1 MSLLANLFNSY
12 EIESKHLENLKVLKE
27 NIVNE
32 TDLEKKIEN
41 YNLLFNYIEHIENRS
56 KLNNYIIKNSK
67 KDRYGYST
75 DLGFFVNK
83 DIVKK
88 LYDDYKKGYKKT
100 VLIYNS
106 LIQFENELDSI
117 PKHEIVINKSS
128 DDFKRSLEKMK
139 NVIFSKIGKSFDKSR
154 LFKFVVIDVETTGL
168 SANRNKIVEISAI
181 KFIDFEPVESFST
194 LVNPRVSISE
204 EVTLINSINNDMVKN
219 SPLIFE
225 VIEDFDD
232 FVNGFD
238 IVGYNTIFD
247 LKFLYVNGSKI
258 LEQKGIKIYDVCE
271 LAAKVLEKDDKRD
284 LNSVCEKYNIYRKN
298 SHRSLSDCYATKL
311 VFEKI
316 IDDIIEK

>member
-1 MSLLANLFNSY
+1 M
-12 EIESKHLENLKVLKE
+12 
-27 NIVNE
+27 
-32 TDLEKKIEN
+32 
-41 YNLLFNYIEHIENRS
+41 
-56 KLNNYIIKNSK
+56 
-67 KDRYGYST
+67 
-75 DLGFFVNK
+75 NK

-204 EVTLINSINNDMVKN
+204 EVTLINSINND
-219 SPLIFE
+219 I
-225 VIEDFDD
+225 
-232 FVNGFD
+232 
-238 IVGYNTIFD
+238 
-247 LKFLYVNGSKI
+247 
-258 LEQKGIKIYDVCE
+258 
-271 LAAKVLEKDDKRD
+271 
-284 LNSVCEKYNIYRKN
+284 
-298 SHRSLSDCYATKL
+298 
-311 VFEKI
+311 
-316 IDDIIEK
+316 